1 MSNQQPSIKEKILA
15 LAGNDLME
23 IEAALEANL
32 DPYLDL
38 VRDTAGHLL
47 FSGGKRLRPLL
58 TVICA
63 RICGSDDPQHKRF
76 ATIFEYLH
84 AATLLHDDLV
94 DGAVL
99 RRGKPAAHQ
108 IFGNETAVLTGD
120 FLLARALSIAAD
132 TQNIEVIRI
141 ISHITEQMSQG
152 EIQQLHNKG
161 RIDLSEAEYMEV
173 IRRKTA
179 VLIEGACHVGALV
192 ARAATPE
199 ANAVKCFG
207 FRIGL
212 AFQMADDLLDYT
224 SDTTILGKDVGTDLK
239 EGKLTLP
246 VIVSLKAA
254 GTKDR
259 NRMLDIIRS
268 KSVSGADFNVFT
280 TLLNQYGGISH
291 TRQRAAEFVLEATS
305 ALAVFAPSP
314 DRDLLNLIAEYALVR
329 KA

>member
-1 MSNQQPSIKEKILA
+1 MDNPRPSIKERILT
-15 LAGNDLME
+15 LAGDDLRQ
-23 IEAALEANL
+23 IEAALETNL

-58 TVICA
+58 TVICS
-63 RICGSDDPQHKRF
+63 RVCGCNGPQNNRF
-76 ATIFEYLH
+76 AAIFEYLH

-99 RRGKPAAHQ
+99 RRGKQAAHRL
-108 IFGNETAVLTGD
+108 FGNETAVLTGD

-132 TQNIEVIRI
+132 TQNIEVIRV
-141 ISHITEQMSQG
+141 ISNITEQMSQG

-179 VLIEGACHVGALV
+179 VLIEGACHVGALL
-192 ARAATPE
+192 ARGTSVQSDAL
-199 ANAVKCFG
+199 KYYG
-207 FRIGL
+207 YHIGL

-224 SDTTILGKDVGTDLK
+224 SDMTALGKPVGTDLK

-246 VIVSLKAA
+246 VIVSLKTAK
-254 GTKDR
+254 TKDR
-259 NRMLDIIRS
+259 DRMFDIIRS
-268 KSVSGADFNVFT
+268 KSFSDADFEEFT
-280 TLLNQYGGISH
+280 ALLHQYGGISH
-291 TRQRAAEFVLEATS
+291 TRQQAARFVSEAKS
-305 ALAVFAPSP
+305 ALSAFSPSP
-314 DRDLLNLIAEYALVR
+314 DRELLDLIAEYALLR
-329 KA
+329 KV